1 MHLGTFVHEVLENL
15 YGLPHDERTI
25 DSVKA
30 LAGQLWTSSEW
41 EQKILA
47 LAEPVGSIK
56 DFKVAAFNNMVNLWN
71 LEEPAE
77 TDLDEMELQVDAEV
91 EGVQLRG
98 FIDRLTI
105 DEEQSAII
113 SDYKTGKVPNAQF
126 KTEDETFFQLLTYAL
141 MLEASDGVPTSKLEL
156 LYLSHST
163 KLELAATPVKLSIAK
178 GTIVETKENLDKAC
192 STGEFACNVT
202 PLCNYCHYKKINIC
216 PAHK

>member
-25 DSVKA
+25 ESVKT
-30 LAGQLWTSSEW
+30 LAGQLWMSSEW

-77 TDLDEMELQVDAEV
+77 TDLDEMEMQVDAEV
-91 EGVQLRG
+91 EGVRLRG
-98 FIDRLTI
+98 FIDRLAI
-105 DEEQSAII
+105 DDEQSAII